1 MAHYY
6 TTINP
11 YNTQYRA
18 VAHYAANNPKL
29 HRTVATANTPYP
41 LDEGTT
47 GVDDIMASMSG
58 LNVYPTPATTDITV
72 ESSEPINMVTVHSLS
87 GTRMMEVECDG
98 TFVAKI
104 NVSSLPA
111 GMYLVS
117 VNNLA
122 PVRMI
127 KR

>member
-1 MAHYY
+1 MA
-6 TTINP
+6 P
-11 YNTQYRA
+11 
-18 VAHYAANNPKL
+18 
-29 HRTVATANTPYP
+29 
-41 LDEGTT
+41 
-47 GVDDIMASMSG
+47 MSG

-87 GTRMMEVECDG
+87 GTRMMKVECDG

-111 GMYLVS
+111 GIYLVS